1 MSTKLK
7 WLIIVGVFALVGG
20 IALIV
25 GYYLAGADIIGWFTT
40 KWAFIVYFFI
50 GIYVL
55 VLGGVLVNDYVMRK

>member
-7 WLIIVGVFALVGG
+7 WLIIVGVFALIGG

>member
-7 WLIIVGVFALVGG
+7 WLIIVGVFAILGG

-50 GIYVL
+50 GVYLLI
-55 VLGGVLVNDYVMRK
+55 LGGVLVNDYVMRK

>member
-7 WLIIVGVFALVGG
+7 WLIVVGVFALVGG

-40 KWAFIVYFFI
+40 KWAFIVYFFA
-50 GIYVL
+50 GVYML